1 MLQDHDKNHDADMH
15 ERRNSFD
22 DHRHPFPSPSSLSS
36 SPTNNQKVRIE
47 DNVSIQMTHIKQ
59 SINKSFSLI
68 VQGRVAL
75 KREADVSMVCAE
87 FIIRVKNLFYGSC
100 FE

>member
-1 MLQDHDKNHDADMH
+1 
-15 ERRNSFD
+15 
-22 DHRHPFPSPSSLSS
+22 
-36 SPTNNQKVRIE
+36 
-47 DNVSIQMTHIKQ
+47 MTHIKQ
-59 SINKSFSLI
+59 SIDKSFSLI
-68 VQGRVAL
+68 VQGRVVL